1 MTRLNSSSHNLHTLL
16 CLLAFK
22 LYVPLLLLLLRKVRC
37 SRRRR
42 TADI

>member
-1 MTRLNSSSHNLHTLL
+1 SRNLHTLL

-22 LYVPLLLLLLRKVRC
+22 LYVPPLLLLSYLNTPPLHQVRC